1 MILIKKCQ
9 RDIKKSPDPKELIM
23 IIKKSRRSKVEV
35 KKSNREK
42 LRGRRDQK
50 SEKCRRNLDIDL
62 DKKVLGLGLLKI
74 RA

>member
-1 MILIKKCQ
+1 MILIKKCR

>member
-1 MILIKKCQ
+1 
-9 RDIKKSPDPKELIM
+9 M

>member
-1 MILIKKCQ
+1 MILINKCR
-9 RDIKKSPDPKELIM
+9 RDIKTSPDPKELIM